1 MLDNQILINSPVRN
15 IKAKVE
21 LYEGS
26 TLVTTY
32 SYNDDLV
39 SIDIERLGEE
49 GKFFGFGIS
58 QKVNI
63 KLRDVNREKEITTAN
78 HFKIYFA
85 SGTGDYVTNFPRFN
99 VTEVHRD
106 ENTNQLS
113 ITAYDAL
120 YKASNTDTTELINV
134 IAEMIEILEGEPYGL
149 IDVTGVC
156 ASIIGCGCETTTWP
170 RFNIPE
176 EEFNIW
182 FYDVLNL
189 EGTEKIREVLNAA
202 AEMTQTVYY
211 IDPEEYLMFKRMDRD
226 GEPALTISK
235 SDYITLDSK
244 TNRKLTTI
252 TKTTELGD
260 EITATTGQIGTT
272 QFIRDNPLLE
282 LRDDVAEIVDKAIVN
297 VGNFTINQFN
307 CSWRGNYLLEIGD
320 KIALVTK
327 DNETVHSYVINDSM
341 SYNGG
346 FSETTSWNYPDTSN
360 ETSNN
365 PTSLGEA
372 LKQTYAKVDK
382 ANKQINLVASET
394 SANSDDI
401 SALQINVGSISSSVS
416 KAVKDTEELAGE
428 VDDLNT
434 TLTQTAEDLK
444 VSIKNNTK
452 EEINEE
458 GVKRVTTE
466 TGFTF
471 NEEGLTVS
479 KTSSNL
485 STTVSEDGLQIKRN
499 DTPVLVANN
508 NGVDAMNLHATT
520 YLFVGKNSRFE
531 DYANGTRTGCF
542 WIGG

>member
-1 MLDNQILINSPVRN
+1 MLQNQVLINSPVRS
-15 IKAKVE
+15 IKAKAE

-26 TLVTTY
+26 ALVTTY
-32 SYNDDLV
+32 SYDDDLI
-39 SIDIERLGEE
+39 SIDIERVGEE

-63 KLRDVNREKEITTAN
+63 KLRDINREKNITTAN
-78 HFKIYFA
+78 YFKIYFA
-85 SGTGDYVTNFPRFN
+85 SADGEYISNFPRFN

-120 YKASNTDTTELINV
+120 YKASNTDTTELINDT
-134 IAEMIEILEGEPYGL
+134 AELVEILEGEPYGL
-149 IDVTGVC
+149 IDVVGAC
-156 ASIIGCGCETTTWP
+156 ASIIGCGCETESLP

-202 AEMTQTVYY
+202 AEITQTVYY
-211 IDPEEYLMFKRMDRD
+211 IDPEEYIMFKRMDRD
-226 GEPALTISK
+226 GEPVLTISK

-252 TKTTELGD
+252 TKTTQLGD
-260 EITATTGQIGTT
+260 EVTVTTGQVGTT
-272 QFIRDNPLLE
+272 QFIRDNQLLE
-282 LRDDVAEIVDKAIVN
+282 LRDDIDVILDRAIEK

-307 CSWRGNYLLEIGD
+307 CNWRGNYLLEIGD

-327 DNETVHSYVINDSM
+327 DNETVYSYVINDVM
-341 SYNGG
+341 NYNGG
-346 FSETTSWNYPDTSN
+346 FSETTSWNYLENEN
-360 ETSNN
+360 ETSSN
-365 PTSLGEA
+365 PTSLGET

-394 SANSDDI
+394 SANSDAI
-401 SALQINVGSISSSVS
+401 STLQLNVGSMTSSVS
-416 KAVKDTEELAGE
+416 KAVKDTE
-428 VDDLNT
+428 DLKEDVTALST

-458 GVKRVTTE
+458 GIKRVTTE

-479 KTSSNL
+479 KTGSNL